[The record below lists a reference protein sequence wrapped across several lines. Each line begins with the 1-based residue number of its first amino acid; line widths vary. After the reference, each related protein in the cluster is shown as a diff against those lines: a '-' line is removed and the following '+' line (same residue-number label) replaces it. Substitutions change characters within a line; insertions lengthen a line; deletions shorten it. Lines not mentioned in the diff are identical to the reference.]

1 MKNDVT
7 DYDRAIVKEEQDRRA
22 PITPAAHEL
31 TPAQLE
37 LVAGGGDRQGNCP
50 FSTSPLNCYL
60 FVKR

>member
-1 MKNDVT
+1 MKNSVT
-7 DYDRAIVKEEQDRRA
+7 EHNRVTIKEEQDRRF

-37 LVAGGGDRQGNCP
+37 LVAGGEACGFAIGCP
-50 FSTSPLNCYL
+50 

>member
-7 DYDRAIVKEEQDRRA
+7 EQDRA

-37 LVAGGGDRQGNCP
+37 LVTGGHCVLAGICP
-50 FSTSPLNCYL
+50 GT

>member
-7 DYDRAIVKEEQDRRA
+7 EQDRALVMEEQDRRA

-37 LVAGGGDRQGNCP
+37 LVAGGCYPKYSSN
-50 FSTSPLNCYL
+50 PLC